1 MEAAQLKDKQGA
13 TKVQVGLLD
22 KVDGVS
28 WFVKFNYPHVTK
40 RPTPFPLF
48 AALPYLST
56 MAQDQHSAVLV
67 ILQHQSRASISNQ
80 LCTARQSKPSQI
92 YN

>member
-1 MEAAQLKDKQGA
+1 MKDKQGS

-28 WFVKFNYPHVTK
+28 WVVNFNFPHVTK
-40 RPTPFPLF
+40 RPTRFPLF
-48 AALPYLST
+48 SVVPYLYT
-56 MAQDQHSAVLV
+56 LEQDQHSAVLV
-67 ILQHQSRASISNQ
+67 ILQHQSRASVSSQ
-80 LCTARQSKPSQI
+80 LCTARQSKPSKI